1 MKVSINI
8 VPTRGH
14 RIFRRKKVIHKK
26 LPLALASALMLA
38 ALISGCAKPPTA
50 EMESAEAAL
59 ARAENDPDAVAYG
72 NASIIR
78 ARDAIAN
85 MRSESAAKRY
95 DSAKTYAQEAINAA
109 ERAIA
114 DGKTG
119 AQRARE
125 EASLALNGVR
135 TGLGETQRNIDAAK
149 AVAGIQLDFRAID
162 GDYASART
170 QADQA
175 QSALNAADYP
185 GSLERSQSARS
196 LLGDINATISQASIA
211 TSRKK

>member
-1 MKVSINI
+1 MSVL
-8 VPTRGH
+8 T
-14 RIFRRKKVIHKK
+14 
-26 LPLALASALMLA
+26 LT
-38 ALISGCAKPPTA
+38 ALISGCAKPPTE
-50 EMESAEAAL
+50 EMENAEAAL

-78 ARDAIAN
+78 ARDAIAT
-85 MRSESAAKRY
+85 MRSEAAAKRY
-95 DSAKTYAQEAINAA
+95 DAAKTYAQDATNAA

-114 DGKTG
+114 DGRTG
-119 AQRARE
+119 AQRARD
-125 EASLALNGVR
+125 EASAALNGVR

-149 AVAGIQLDFRAID
+149 GVAGIQLDFGAID
-162 GDYASART
+162 GDYASARN

-175 QSALNAADYP
+175 QSALNAADYR

-196 LLGDINATISQASIA
+196 LLGDINTRISQASIA